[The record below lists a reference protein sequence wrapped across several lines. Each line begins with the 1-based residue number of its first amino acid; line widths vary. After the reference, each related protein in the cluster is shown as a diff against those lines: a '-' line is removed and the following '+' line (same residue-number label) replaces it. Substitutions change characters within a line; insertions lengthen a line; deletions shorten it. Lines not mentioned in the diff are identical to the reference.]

1 MYRQQLYGSYAER
14 LYVLY
19 NFTREA
25 LIGAAPFLRQL
36 GMKLGVAAQVNFV
49 DNCMLPRDGSPLGL
63 AFPVEIRVDDDA
75 FGHEGRA
82 VALVEGGVV
91 ARFQLITKYRRVP
104 GQVVEM
110 PAGIGIEHQFV
121 GIEPV
126 SVARLVR
133 TIDAIAVDRAGM
145 HIRHIAVPDLVG
157 VFR

>member
-1 MYRQQLYGSYAER
+1 MYRQQLDGSYAER
-14 LYVLY
+14 LDVFY
-19 NFTREA
+19 NFSGKA

-36 GMKLGVAAQVNFV
+36 RMKLGVAAQVNFV
-49 DNCMLPRDGSPLGL
+49 DNRMLPRDGSPLGL
-63 AFPVEIRVDDDA
+63 AFPVEIRVDNNA

-91 ARFQLITKYRRVP
+91 ARFQLITKDRRVP
-104 GQVVEM
+104 RQVVEM
-110 PAGIGIEHQFV
+110 PARIGIEHQLV

-133 TIDAIAVDRAGM
+133 TMHAIAVDRAGM

-157 VFR
+157 EFG